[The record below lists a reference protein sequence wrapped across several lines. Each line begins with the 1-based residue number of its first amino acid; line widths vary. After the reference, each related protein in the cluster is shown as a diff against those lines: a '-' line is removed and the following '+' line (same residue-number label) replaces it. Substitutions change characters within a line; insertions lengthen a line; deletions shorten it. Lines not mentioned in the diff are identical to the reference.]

1 MYYKKL
7 WSSEAEFETIFNLAI
22 QLWRL
27 LEYTAVIIFIFKEC
41 QRSISKI
48 ARCRWNCCFF
58 KTQCW
63 SLKTS
68 HTFTTLQPF
77 KPNAGSWNFYHTYD
91 LQQHF
96 YGHSILILILIHQ
109 GLVCIEIQ
117 ENNFVSH
124 CRNIC
129 GVGQHLFSFCSTDDV
144 CRHQS
149 RANLSRFLQSREL
162 FIERQLLQRLSCA
175 PFLFH
180 LIFLSHIFQM
190 LAIIWTYAEKYTI
203 CWD

>member
-1 MYYKKL
+1 MSEEHLKDCKMQMKLLLFQNPMLVSENFPHFYYT
-7 WSSEAEFETIFNLAI
+7 STI
-22 QLWRL
+22 Q
-27 LEYTAVIIFIFKEC
+27 
-41 QRSISKI
+41 
-48 ARCRWNCCFF
+48 
-58 KTQCW
+58 TQCW
-63 SLKTS
+63 FLKLLS
-68 HTFTTLQPF
+68 HLRPTTTLFYPYRSRF
-77 KPNAGSWNFYHTYD
+77 GLDWNQRIF
-91 LQQHF
+91 
-96 YGHSILILILIHQ
+96 
-109 GLVCIEIQ
+109 
-117 ENNFVSH
+117 FVSH

-162 FIERQLLQRLSCA
+162 FIERQLLQRLSCG
-175 PFLFH
+175 PILFH

>member
-1 MYYKKL
+1 MKLLLFQNPMLVSENFPHFYYT
-7 WSSEAEFETIFNLAI
+7 STI
-22 QLWRL
+22 Q
-27 LEYTAVIIFIFKEC
+27 
-41 QRSISKI
+41 
-48 ARCRWNCCFF
+48 
-58 KTQCW
+58 TQCW
-63 SLKTS
+63 FLKLLS
-68 HTFTTLQPF
+68 HLWPTTTLLWPF
-77 KPNAGSWNFYHTYD
+77 NPYPYPYPYTSRFGSW
-91 LQQHF
+91 
-96 YGHSILILILIHQ
+96 
-109 GLVCIEIQ
+109 IEIQ

-162 FIERQLLQRLSCA
+162 FIERQLLQRLSCG
-175 PFLFH
+175 PILLH